1 MLDAWRGLH
10 SPCSLRQVHSS
21 TRAPRLEMLAGS
33 PPQDISCKEPIYGA
47 FVAIS
52 LFSCI
57 YLPLRMP
64 PSDAG
69 EWWELLDEAR
79 DIPYYYHTK
88 TKETQWTRPE
98 GFVIPLNIIQV
109 RFYSVESLSLCNAL
123 N

>member
-1 MLDAWRGLH
+1 MRV
-10 SPCSLRQVHSS
+10 PQPER
-21 TRAPRLEMLAGS
+21 PAGS
-33 PPQDISCKEPIYGA
+33 LPQAILCKDPIQQNI
-47 FVAIS
+47 VEITS
-52 LFSCI
+52 LPCI
-57 YLPLRMP
+57 YFPPRMP

-109 RFYSVESLSLCNAL
+109 RFIPWRDPPYVTP
-123 N
+123 